1 MISTL
6 PIADPILVGDDEV
19 ILFEDRAQVTSAS
32 VPGTYYQVD
41 LAGCCECKGYFYS
54 HECRHG
60 KAAAAARVILRR
72 RSQVTCPKCGRWT
85 SGTQVEKY
93 HQCALCMF
101 GGEW

>member
-19 ILFEDRAQVTSAS
+19 ILFEDRARVTSAS
-32 VPGTYYQVD
+32 TPGTYYEVD
-41 LAGCCECKGYFYS
+41 LAGCCECKGYAYR

-60 KAAAAARVILRR
+60 KAAAAARRILRDGPR
-72 RSQVTCPKCGRWT
+72 AICPKCGRNTWLN
-85 SGTQVEKY
+85 QIEKY

-101 GGEW
+101 GED